1 MASLPLLLVL
11 LRQVTNSN
19 PYGLGDG
26 VNYYL
31 LETENWDK
39 SHWAKHLANGPST
52 QPETSDSPAE

>member
-1 MASLPLLLVL
+1 MASLTLLL

-31 LETENWDK
+31 LETEIWDK
-39 SHWAKHLANGPST
+39 PHRAKHLANGPST
-52 QPETSDSPAE
+52 QPETSDSPTE